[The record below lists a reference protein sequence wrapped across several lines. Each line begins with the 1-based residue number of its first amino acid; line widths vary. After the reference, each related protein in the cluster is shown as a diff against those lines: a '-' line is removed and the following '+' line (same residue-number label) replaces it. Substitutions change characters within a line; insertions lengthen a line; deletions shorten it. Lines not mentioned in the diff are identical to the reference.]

1 WTELQSR
8 PYTPAPRQEHAAVW
22 DDPDQSLLVFGG
34 YRSASEFLGDLWS
47 YRPAFGSWQTLGGA
61 PPSARSGTAAAWD
74 AARRRLLIFGGY
86 GPTGYSADLWSY
98 HPDTNTWMELAPGE
112 APPAREEATAVWDTA
127 NGELLVYGGQ
137 RDGRLLDDLWAY
149 EPESDSWAELDREG
163 DWPAA
168 RARQTAVW
176 DADAER
182 MLVFGGYG
190 GLPGGYLDDVWSYEP
205 GSNSWSP
212 VETDGPVP
220 SGRAGHIAVWDA
232 ASGRMLVWG
241 GFAGGVDYL
250 GDLWEL
256 RPDDGAWELLE
267 PAGGPPARGGA
278 AGVWDPTRRRLL
290 VFGGGG
296 SVASSELWSY
306 ED

>member
-86 GPTGYSADLWSY
+86 GPTGYFADLWSY

-127 NGELLVYGGQ
+127 NDELLVYGGQ

-149 EPESDSWAELDREG
+149 EPEANRWAEPDPEG

-168 RARQTAVW
+168 RQRRGGRRLGPSSAQAPRFRWGRQRGVERAV
-176 DADAER
+176 
-182 MLVFGGYG
+182 
-190 GLPGGYLDDVWSYEP
+190 
-205 GSNSWSP
+205 
-212 VETDGPVP
+212 
-220 SGRAGHIAVWDA
+220 
-232 ASGRMLVWG
+232 
-241 GFAGGVDYL
+241 
-250 GDLWEL
+250 EL
-256 RPDDGAWELLE
+256 RRLMAAWMLYGANGYTGQLIAAEAARRGLKPILAGRNE
-267 PAGGPPARGGA
+267 PAVR
-278 AGVWDPTRRRLL
+278 
-290 VFGGGG
+290 
-296 SVASSELWSY
+296 SVA
-306 ED
+306 DRH